1 MYRIGFI
8 VLFIF
13 SKSSAQNLSFK
24 WSEKVPP
31 KGILNYCGTA
41 VNQIF
46 TSQTQGTE
54 MILLRRF
61 DSSMQLKEED
71 TLMLTNKN
79 EEYLTSFVTNSHFVY
94 VTAQKASKKQTNIL
108 LSKNSLQNLSQPATS
123 VAADLKDGYRGM
135 VMFYYSHDKSKL
147 LITNFSFKAATQ
159 TTKRDF
165 VVINTASGTIHFSG
179 SASIQGAGEQIGV
192 TNEGTVW
199 LSALQVYSLKN
210 RLVEKPKTQQ
220 KIIFV
225 TPDTKEKEFTIRF
238 DSKYTPGFDFI
249 QNNAGELYI
258 TGFAYDNNSKATRLS
273 NSELFM
279 YKVDSE
285 QGTVTDSS
293 FINFT
298 GLYPENKLNLED
310 RLPYTI
316 KHLYKRNDGGYTVL
330 AEQYQFIMGQ
340 YSNSQKYND
349 IACIQLSKDFTFES
363 VLRIP
368 KLQYG
373 TDNPSF
379 LSTVIGDTVYLIY
392 NDLTENLNAD
402 GDKLSYPSNKQNKN
416 GLFLISIDKKVKYKK
431 QLLYDY
437 SSGDPIPQ
445 ILSSFVLNKHSILLS
460 ADGQIGTVTI
470 KK

>member
-94 VTAQKASKKQTNIL
+94 VTAKKVSKKQTNIL
-108 LSKNSLQNLSQPATS
+108 LSKNSLQNLSQHATS

-147 LITNFSFKAATQ
+147 LITNYNFIAATQ
-159 TTKRDF
+159 TIKRDF
-165 VVINTASGTIHFSG
+165 IVINTASGDVQFSG
-179 SASIQGAGEQIGV
+179 NLSAEGGYDHIGV
-192 TNEGTVW
+192 ANNGMVW
-199 LSALQVYSLKN
+199 LSAWQINSWKN
-210 RLVEKPKTQQ
+210 RLVEKPKKLVKLFFT
-220 KIIFV
+220 
-225 TPDTKEKEFTIRF
+225 TPDSKSSEFTIRF
-238 DSKYTPGFDFI
+238 ETKYTPDVDII
-249 QNNAGELYI
+249 QGEGSKLYV
-258 TGFAYDNNSKATRLS
+258 TGFAYNNDSKASRLS
-273 NSELFM
+273 ESELFV
-279 YKVDSE
+279 YTVDSE
-285 QGTVTDSS
+285 KGVVTDSAFTS
-293 FINFT
+293 FT
-298 GLYPENKLNLED
+298 GLYPDRRLNEYD
-310 RLPYTI
+310 KLPYTTRHI
-316 KHLYKRNDGGYTVL
+316 YKRNDGGYTLL
-330 AEQYQFIMGQ
+330 AEQYQFIYGQ

-349 IACIQLSKDFTFES
+349 IVCIQLSKDFAFQS
-363 VLRIP
+363 VVRIP
-368 KLQYG
+368 KLQFG
-373 TDNPSF
+373 SNNPSF
-379 LSTVIGDTVYLIY
+379 ISTSINDTVYLFY
-392 NDLTENLNAD
+392 NDLKENENAE
-402 GDKLSYPSNKQNKN
+402 GDNLSYPSNKQSKN
-416 GLFLISIDKKVKYKK
+416 GLFLISIDNTSKYTK
-431 QLLYDY
+431 QVLYDY